1 MEAQRQGS
9 AVKGGKKG
17 GRAGSEKTT
26 RVGSPPVTECL
37 APDPFDQEDVSFVSS
52 IEISI
57 LFGALHPFKEE
68 TIPCT
73 VL

>member
-1 MEAQRQGS
+1 MMEALSSLG
-9 AVKGGKKG
+9 A
-17 GRAGSEKTT
+17 EKTT
-26 RVGSPPVTECL
+26 PARSPPMTEYL
-37 APDPFDQEDVSFVSS
+37 PPDPPDQEDVSFISS

-57 LFGALHPFKEE
+57 LFGASHPFNEE